1 MKMGW
6 DGFMV
11 GGCRY
16 EQISVIKR
24 VQPAHT
30 TNKIPWQML
39 SYLTS
44 IIPRS
49 NPYRIL
55 FHASKSKLK

>member
-1 MKMGW
+1 MEPNHEDGMGW

-16 EQISVIKR
+16 GQISVIKR

-39 SYLTS
+39 SY
-44 IIPRS
+44 
-49 NPYRIL
+49 
-55 FHASKSKLK
+55 